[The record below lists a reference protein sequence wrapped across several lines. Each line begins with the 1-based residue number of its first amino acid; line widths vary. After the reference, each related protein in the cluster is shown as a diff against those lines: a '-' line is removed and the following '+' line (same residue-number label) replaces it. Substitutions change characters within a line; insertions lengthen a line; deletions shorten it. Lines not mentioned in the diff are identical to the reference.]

1 LLVAELLPQVTCLL
15 YHLTNLIELTPIRL
29 RLITASCNLDLLG
42 AVALGTL
49 TAVGGGT
56 IRDVIIMGRTPFWS
70 GKDGEEEYLW
80 LSLFAA
86 GLTFFLYPKDEFRK
100 VFDHEAMEWSDSLGL
115 GAFAVI
121 G

>member
-1 LLVAELLPQVTCLL
+1 M
-15 YHLTNLIELTPIRL
+15 
-29 RLITASCNLDLLG
+29 DLLG
-42 AVALGTL
+42 AVALGTI

-56 IRDVIIMGRTPFWS
+56 IRDVIIIGRAPFWS

-80 LSLFAA
+80 LSLFSA
-86 GLTFFLYPKDEFRK
+86 GLAFFLYPKDEFRK

-115 GAFAVI
+115 GAFSVI